1 MSLVVVW
8 YAPHGQPAL
17 DVAAR
22 RARAPW
28 YRDKHAVSFA
38 DMLVA
43 LRRVLIAAQY
53 RPGRL
58 LEPTLEEIL
67 QVQAAWTAAAA

>member
-1 MSLVVVW
+1 VCARLVVCW
-8 YAPHGQPAL
+8 YALHGQPAA

-22 RARAPW
+22 RASAPW

-43 LRRVLIAAQY
+43 LRRVVLAA
-53 RPGRL
+53 
-58 LEPTLEEIL
+58 
-67 QVQAAWTAAAA
+67 